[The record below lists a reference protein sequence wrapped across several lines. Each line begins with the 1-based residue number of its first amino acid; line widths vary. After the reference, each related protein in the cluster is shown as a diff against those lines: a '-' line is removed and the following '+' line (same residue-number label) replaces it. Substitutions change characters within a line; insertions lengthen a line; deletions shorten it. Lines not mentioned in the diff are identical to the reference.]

1 MLKNP
6 NNGPNAVFVP
16 RPDGS
21 FRRFDATTG
30 RPMDHQ
36 KNGAPNG
43 LYDQNGKLFFG
54 AMPPDLAC
62 DAMPS
67 LWDKTADPKPPGSR
81 DQDTGGSQKISRSS
95 AQKAWAFAKDRLSP
109 EDLEKLIEYLNGLV
123 DPDLPDDAEDESG
136 PVQFAGVPKPGGSM
150 VSSDPSHQP
159 DPAYAADAAL
169 RFDAEFPGVRRLA
182 NSDTHYGEP
191 VPPTRKDRQARLAL
205 DSASRGQESA
215 SDAFAREW
223 PEIMKIGRAY

>member
-21 FRRFDATTG
+21 FRRFDGTTG

-54 AMPPDLAC
+54 AMPPDLVC

-136 PVQFAGVPKPGGSM
+136 PVQFAGMPKPGGSM
-150 VSSDPSHQP
+150 AVTRRTSQTQLTPPMLRCASMRNFRALGGWRTATPTTASP
-159 DPAYAADAAL
+159 CRRPAKI
-169 RFDAEFPGVRRLA
+169 VRRGLPWTARRVARSPPVTRSPA
-182 NSDTHYGEP
+182 NG
-191 VPPTRKDRQARLAL
+191 RKL
-205 DSASRGQESA
+205 
-215 SDAFAREW
+215 
-223 PEIMKIGRAY
+223 